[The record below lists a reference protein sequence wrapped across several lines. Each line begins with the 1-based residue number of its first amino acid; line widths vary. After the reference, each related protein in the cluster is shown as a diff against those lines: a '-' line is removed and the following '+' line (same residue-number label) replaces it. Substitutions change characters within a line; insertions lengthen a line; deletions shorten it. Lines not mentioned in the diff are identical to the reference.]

1 MKTIVDV
8 IQVILNF
15 SLDNSVA
22 SFNEQVY
29 HFGKNTANKIVD
41 IMGFNTTEISCN
53 IISGVKYNGKDCDIF
68 V

>member
-1 MKTIVDV
+1 MKCIMDV

-15 SLDNSVA
+15 NLDISVA

-41 IMGFNTTEISCN
+41 IMGFKTTEINCN
-53 IISGVKYNGKDCDIF
+53 IISGVEYNGKDCDIF